1 MKSLDRKTYMG
12 SSDAAPACGVSPY
25 ATPLDIYLAKRGE
38 PTEIDTF
45 PIRFGNHNE
54 SLVLGEFTRE
64 TGIELTDFQKHFRH
78 AEFVFIGATVDAIT
92 KPLKGAPPLEAIVEA
107 KTTSLYYDELPDHI
121 IIQVQEQLAC
131 AGLQLAFVP
140 VLMRGRDL
148 KIFEVEADED
158 LQQMIL
164 ECMARLWLR
173 VQEGD
178 PPPAMSPGDLKRL
191 FPQDKG
197 SEMVADQTLVEA
209 AQKLREIKTNLASL
223 ADQKAVLETSI
234 QGEMGEH
241 AVLADSDG
249 HVIATWK
256 TTKASSRFDAKAFKA
271 AQPDL
276 FAEFCNHV
284 NGTRRFILKGDK

>member
-1 MKSLDRKTYMG
+1 MKNLDRKTYMG

-38 PTEIDTF
+38 PNNLDSL
-45 PIRFGNHNE
+45 PLRFGTFNE
-54 SLVLGEFTRE
+54 PFVLSEFTRE
-64 TGIELTDFQKHFRH
+64 TGRQVSDCQEHFRH
-78 AEFVFIGATVDAIT
+78 PEFAFIGATVDGISD
-92 KPLKGAPPLEAIVEA
+92 GAIVEA
-107 KTTSLYYDELPDHI
+107 KTTSLGFDTLPDHI
-121 IIQVQEQLAC
+121 EVQVQEQLAC

-140 VLMRGRDL
+140 VLMRGRDF
-148 KIFEVEADED
+148 KIFEVKADAD
-158 LQQMIL
+158 LQEMIL
-164 ECMARLWLR
+164 ERMARLWLR

-178 PPPAMSPGDLKRL
+178 PPPPMSPGDVRRL
-191 FPQDKG
+191 FPVDKG
-197 SEMVADQTLVEA
+197 SELVADQTLVEA

-256 TTKASSRFDAKAFKA
+256 TTKASSRFDAKVFKA
-271 AQPDL
+271 AQPDVY
-276 FAEFCNHV
+276 AEFCKPV
-284 NGTRRFILKGDK
+284 NGSRRFILK

>member
-1 MKSLDRKTYMG
+1 MKNLDRKTYMG

-25 ATPLDIYLAKRGE
+25 ATPLDVYLAKRGE

-54 SLVLGEFTRE
+54 SLVLDEFTRE
-64 TGIELTDFQKHFRH
+64 TGRQVSSCQEHFRH
-78 AEFVFIGATVDAIT
+78 PEFTFIGATVDGISD
-92 KPLKGAPPLEAIVEA
+92 GAVVEA
-107 KTTSLYYDELPDHI
+107 KTTSVGFDTLPDHI
-121 IIQVQEQLAC
+121 EVQVQEQLAC

-140 VLMRGRDL
+140 VLMRGRDF
-148 KIFEVEADED
+148 KIFEVKADAD
-158 LQQMIL
+158 LQEMIL
-164 ECMARLWLR
+164 ERMARLWLR

-256 TTKASSRFDAKAFKA
+256 TTKASSRFDAKVFKA
-271 AQPDL
+271 AQPDVY
-276 FAEFCNHV
+276 AEFCKPV
-284 NGTRRFILKGDK
+284 NGSRRFILKGDK

>member
-1 MKSLDRKTYMG
+1 
-12 SSDAAPACGVSPY
+12 
-25 ATPLDIYLAKRGE
+25 E
-38 PTEIDTF
+38 
-45 PIRFGNHNE
+45 
-54 SLVLGEFTRE
+54 
-64 TGIELTDFQKHFRH
+64 
-78 AEFVFIGATVDAIT
+78 
-92 KPLKGAPPLEAIVEA
+92 
-107 KTTSLYYDELPDHI
+107 
-121 IIQVQEQLAC
+121 
-131 AGLQLAFVP
+131 
-140 VLMRGRDL
+140 
-148 KIFEVEADED
+148 
-158 LQQMIL
+158 MIL
-164 ECMARLWLR
+164 ERMARLWLR

-178 PPPAMSPGDLKRL
+178 PPPPMSPGDVRRL

-223 ADQKAVLETSI
+223 ADQKAVLETAI